1 MFVIFKIS
9 SSSTS
14 HKKNLTSV
22 CPYKI
27 LPSTFVY
34 EQIWI
39 EIYINANMMKTHNLP
54 LLKHDLKGY

>member
-1 MFVIFKIS
+1 MFVIIKIL

-14 HKKNLTSV
+14 NKKNLTSV

-39 EIYINANMMKTHNLP
+39 EIYINANMMVTHNFT
-54 LLKHDLKGY
+54 LLEHDLKGY